1 MAQKSGPFDST
12 TVVEEID
19 GFPRGDRAITAEEL
33 AAVNAAMISDGVA
46 KKVGD
51 GFRVTA
57 DGASGTTLTVG
68 SGFCMIRGRY
78 AIDDSASVLDVEFSE
93 NDRTIIIAQRL
104 DVTVAET
111 AGISKIALT
120 SPGQS
125 PTETAT
131 VKELWLARVVI
142 PGGTVN
148 ITQSMITD
156 FRGSDVCPWTVS
168 VNAETDYDALPVE
181 VRDGYT
187 RIATAN
193 GGTGDAFTATVPNFN
208 SATDQYA
215 NLAIRIVPAAN
226 SNANATL
233 KVNDGAAYPLYKSD
247 GDPCALYSLR
257 AGIPVDVI
265 FHEGKYFFKSAGSG
279 AEFTKYATGTF
290 EQTADA
296 TWTNPWVLT
305 ASSLTFKPRL
315 LICEQQ
321 NEVSR
326 NSAYAHYAVIVL
338 FDASGAISFSLFAG
352 KGNTETP
359 SGNVGTCTGQAL
371 DNGFNITVIKPGW
384 TYKNSH
390 DNNIFY
396 AYA

>member
-68 SGFCMIRGRY
+68 SGFCMIQGRY

-279 AEFTKYATGTF
+279 AEFTKYATGTLTTW
-290 EQTADA
+290 EQTGGTGVNSKWRLGAN
-296 TWTNPWVLT
+296 T
-305 ASSLTFKPRL
+305 LTFKPRL
-315 LICEQQ
+315 ILVDGEQKI
-321 NEVSR
+321 
-326 NSAYAHYAVIVL
+326 NSKWSTHPVTVM
-338 FDASGAISFSLFAG
+338 FDASGAISSSIF
-352 KGNTETP
+352 
-359 SGNVGTCTGQAL
+359 SGNCQDQFGNWDDITGNAL
-371 DNGFNITVIKPGW
+371 DNGFEIVVPYPGFW
-384 TYKNSH
+384 YSQGMVSR
-390 DNNIFY
+390 Y
-396 AYA
+396 RAYA

>member
-12 TVVEEID
+12 KVLEDVN

-51 GFRVTA
+51 GFRVST
-57 DGASGTTLTVG
+57 DGASGTVLTVG

-78 AIDDSASVLDVEFSE
+78 AIDGAAAELDVGFSAD
-93 NDRTIIIAQRL
+93 DRVIVIAQRL

-111 AGISKIALT
+111 AGIVKTVLDP
-120 SPGQS
+120 PGAA
-125 PTETAT
+125 PAETAT
-131 VKELWLARVVI
+131 VKEIWLARVII

-156 FRGSDVCPWTVS
+156 LRGSEVCPWTVS
-168 VNAETDYDALPVE
+168 VNAETDYDALPGE

-187 RIATAN
+187 RIAVEN

-208 SATDQYA
+208 AETDQYA
-215 NLAIRIVPAAN
+215 SLAIRIVPAAN

-233 KVNDGAAYPLYKSD
+233 AVNGGAAYPLYKSD

-265 FHEGKYFFKSAGSG
+265 FREGKYFFKSGGSG
-279 AEFTKYATGTF
+279 AEYTKYATGTA
-290 EQTADA
+290 TAQ
-296 TWTNPWVLT
+296 L
-305 ASSLTFKPRL
+305 ASSRKSIEYSVTTLTFKPRL
-315 LICEQQ
+315 IFCAG
-321 NEVSR
+321 NGKMASGT
-326 NSAYAHYAVIVL
+326 NPYYAQGFVAL
-338 FDASGAISFSLFAG
+338 FDAAG
-352 KGNTETP
+352 NIIRSIVVSHNYSTQDWFW
-359 SGNVGTCTGQAL
+359 SACTGGAL
-371 DNGFNITVIKPGW
+371 ENGFSITTVHPSTVSVPSNI
-384 TYKNSH
+384 
-390 DNNIFY
+390 IFH